1 LTYSVSPIKST
12 HHLCPQL
19 INQSLT
25 LIHRAFHFISP
36 CEIPCNF
43 IFQFSSLKL
52 FHFSSLIISNGLWL
66 NHQKLLNIGLSVSI
80 WSISY
85 MYNNCSQHLINP
97 LPTVLQWL
105 SVEIV
110 STSIV
115 IVRFIL
121 VLLYATKA
129 ITVSKLVIL
138 VRFENNINLKIS
150 QVSIMPFS
158 LTNQELF
165 FLLSNTSSIIFHFRL
180 VALIW
185 NFNQFSQFSYHFVVP
200 LVEVDFV

>member
-1 LTYSVSPIKST
+1 
-12 HHLCPQL
+12 
-19 INQSLT
+19 
-25 LIHRAFHFISP
+25 
-36 CEIPCNF
+36 
-43 IFQFSSLKL
+43 
-52 FHFSSLIISNGLWL
+52 
-66 NHQKLLNIGLSVSI
+66 LLNIGLSVSI